1 MHMKNIFKSILAL
14 TAVAFVVV
22 SCDVTNVGN
31 KISPNDVAEPAASFV
46 QKVIND
52 TELAAATTSYDIQ
65 IGRSNANQPAMV
77 AVQSTFPESVCPS
90 VVGFGTGQY
99 ETTLSLNISEL
110 AVGTTL
116 KGTIALVD
124 QAGHANTSLS
134 VTLAKAYKWNPYGT
148 VKITDDLVTAVF
160 TVQSVTWQVEAE
172 KAEGVDVYRLLDPY
186 GPNYPYNDPGDY
198 KLGAKWVIDASDPN
212 GVVFER
218 TNLGF
223 NWGYGE
229 FNVFMADGV
238 KGTMANKVITFPK
251 NGLKFDL
258 PDYGTFTANADAKQK
273 IDLNL

>member
-14 TAVAFVVV
+14 TAVAFVAV

-148 VKITDDLVTAVF
+148 VKITDDLVTCAFGVEN
-160 TVQSVTWQVEAE
+160 VTWEVEAD
-172 KAEGVDVYRLLDPY
+172 KADGFEVYRLLDPY
-186 GPNYPYNDPGDY
+186 GPNYPYNEPGDY

-229 FNVFMADGV
+229 FNAWPLEAGKMV
-238 KGTMANKVITFPK
+238 NKVITFPVDGIAF
-251 NGLKFDL
+251 NL
-258 PDYGTFTANADAKQK
+258 PDYGTLKANNNGLFA